1 MQNKEVTFTYWISEI
16 PDPVFSQYQAA
27 ANGDIRKAIFDGCEH
42 LLRTLVN
49 MPSKSLSF
57 RIFYV
62 YDPNGDGFDRQR
74 RLNIYLQISAPDR
87 RYAKCFERL
96 LRGGLLSRFYELKKV
111 ENVPLIRSRLHCRC
125 QIVRRED
132 FIRPLHSCNFNYKAP
147 DNYYTISQF
156 EPDEKNDYI
165 VLDRVLDKLDEP
177 VVVVLEI
184 RPADISTEYH
194 QHTAYL
200 SQLGSVNRSW
210 DNQIDDIADFDYFG
224 DNDPRFESHHDE
236 IKPFTYRDP
245 LADDLLRCQRRF
257 HEDLRKPHLNFHI
270 SVQAPTDVNARLIA
284 SVVAESAFNEG
295 SYRLIT
301 ADENVEDDSND
312 PGVYKDLRSLVN
324 LATVDEMLG
333 AIRLPVSSFASP
345 YCIRKNT
352 DPKFIDPDDMI
363 VLGYDYQ
370 GHDENLK
377 PIPRGI
383 NIDVLRKHFSLFG
396 LPGVGKTTSVINI
409 LLQLNKKGIPFMVIE
424 SAKSEYRVLKKFK
437 KHPNKAIRKLAKEL
451 LVYTLGNEEV
461 SPLRFNPFEI
471 PPGVGVDEH
480 IENILACFKAVIP
493 VASGSLPALIGE
505 ALENIYEKFPNRDK
519 PPVMSDLVSEVE
531 KVLSSKGYSKDT
543 CSDIQTAI
551 QVRLGELTK
560 RNTGKIFQCRKG
572 INIAKLMKIPSILE
586 MDRLSAEQKCV
597 LTLFKLNSIRENL
610 KTSDPCPNG
619 LRYVVV
625 IEEAHNI
632 FGKSNTN
639 ASEEIADPKGAVAEY
654 ISKMLVEL
662 RSLGVAI
669 ILSDQHPS
677 SLDCAAT
684 KSVGSKMALRE
695 VYSEDREVLGNSML
709 LEEFEM
715 LDMARLQPGEAFF
728 FTEGYFKPLRIR
740 TVNIHKEL
748 DLTNFPRD
756 TQLCEILKDEQ
767 WFKNESFYRM
777 GSEII
782 ELKTKT
788 EGFLNTRKILVGSVN
803 DLISKRGFV
812 VKKKA
817 DRTKTESFQ
826 TIITGL
832 KTFKG
837 SLISAR
843 AFLVNSSYK
852 KYKYLLVKSEDDTKD
867 LGELK
872 RYLAEVFDNQVV
884 KRTDEFIKRITSE
897 IEQTRKLK
905 LRSIENEEAN

>member
-1 MQNKEVTFTYWISEI
+1 MKNHEVTFTYWISEI
-16 PDPVFSQYQAA
+16 PDPAFSQYQAA

-57 RIFYV
+57 RIFFV
-62 YDPNGDGFDRQR
+62 YDPNGDGFDRQK
-74 RLNIYLQISAPDR
+74 RLNIYLQISAANR
-87 RYAKCFERL
+87 RYAECFERL

-111 ENVPLIRSRLHCRC
+111 DNVPLIRSKLNCSC

-147 DNYYTISQF
+147 DRYYTIGQF

-165 VLDRVLDKLDEP
+165 VLDRVLDKLNEP
-177 VVVVLEI
+177 VVVVLEVS
-184 RPADISTEYH
+184 PADISAEYH

-210 DNQIDDIADFDYFG
+210 DNQTDDIADFDYFG
-224 DNDPRFESHHDE
+224 DNDHRFESHHDE
-236 IKPFTYRDP
+236 IKPLTYRDP

-270 SVQAPTDVNARLIA
+270 SVQATTDVNARLIT

-295 SYRLIT
+295 SYRLI
-301 ADENVEDDSND
+301 ADDKNAEDDGNS
-312 PGVYKDLRSLVN
+312 PGIYKDLRTLVN
-324 LATVDEMLG
+324 LATVDEILG
-333 AIRLPVSSFASP
+333 AIRLPVSFASP

-352 DPKFIDPDDMI
+352 DPEFIDPDDMI

-377 PIPRGI
+377 PVPRGI
-383 NIDVLRKHFSLFG
+383 HIDVLRKHFSLFG

-451 LVYTLGNEEV
+451 VVYTLGNEEV

-519 PPVMSDLVSEVE
+519 PPVMSDLVLEVE
-531 KVLSSKGYSKDT
+531 KVLSSKSYSKDT

-572 INIAKLMKIPSILE
+572 INITNLMKIPSILE

-610 KTSDPCPNG
+610 KTSDPCPSG
-619 LRYVVV
+619 LRYAVV

-684 KSVGSKMALRE
+684 KSVGSKMGLRT
-695 VYSEDREVLGNSML
+695 VYRVDRQILGDSML

-715 LDMARLQPGEAFF
+715 LDMARMLPGEAFF

-748 DLTNFPRD
+748 DLTNFPTD
-756 TQLCEILKDEQ
+756 TQLCEILKDEK
-767 WFKNESFYRM
+767 WFKDESFFRRA
-777 GSEII
+777 SEII

-788 EGFLNTRKILVGSVN
+788 EDFLNTRKSLVGGAN
-803 DLISKRGFV
+803 DLIAKRGFV
-812 VKKKA
+812 VKKKSS
-817 DRTKTESFQ
+817 RTKAESFQ

-837 SLISAR
+837 NLISAR
-843 AFLVNSSYK
+843 AFLVNGAYK
-852 KYKYLLVKSEDDTKD
+852 KSKYLLIQSEDDNKH

-872 RYLAEVFDNQVV
+872 RYLTEVFDNQVV
-884 KRTDEFIKRITSE
+884 KSTDGFILRITDE
-897 IEQTRKLK
+897 IERTRKLK
-905 LRSIENEEAN
+905 LRSIENERAN